1 MLFIYCVNKTFEVIV
16 RNLQTKN
23 NNELINTNMK
33 TSHIY
38 PGANTLNAYINIKGC
53 NEAIE
58 FYKKAFY
65 AKEKLRLLMPN
76 GLIGHAEITIEGSL
90 LMLAE
95 ENPEWGTKSPQTLG
109 GNPMTFGLYVEDVDK
124 SFQKAVDAGA
134 TVISPVKD
142 EFYGDR
148 VGQVLDP
155 FGYKWMITT
164 HKEDVSGEEMQKR
177 MDKMFS
183 VE

>member
-1 MLFIYCVNKTFEVIV
+1 
-16 RNLQTKN
+16 
-23 NNELINTNMK
+23 MK
-33 TSHIY
+33 TSYIY
-38 PGANTLNAYINIKGC
+38 PGANTLSSYINIRGC
-53 NEAIE
+53 SEAIE
-58 FYKKAFY
+58 FYKKAFG
-65 AKEKLRLLMPN
+65 AKEKLRLVMPN
-76 GLIGHAEITIEGSL
+76 GKIGHAEIEIEGST
-90 LMLAE
+90 LMLAD

-134 TVISPVKD
+134 SVIMPVKD

-164 HKEDVSGEEMQKR
+164 HKEDVSAEEMQRR
-177 MDKMFS
+177 MDEMFS
-183 VE
+183 K